1 MAIIRWEATRPARLP
16 SRELSTFQRDL
27 TRLFGTAFDSS
38 TVAAHPA
45 RRAWV
50 PAIDLVEEGDSYVVR
65 ADVPG
70 VSEED
75 VKVEVQDGVL
85 TISGERSSQ
94 TEDKQEGSYRLE
106 RTYGSFS
113 RSLRLPEGV
122 DADAIEARYDAG
134 VLELSIPKPAAP
146 QPHRVTIAVGGAR
159 ASGVGSKHDAA
170 IDAPAAPATDEAAS
184 G

>member
-16 SRELSTFQRDL
+16 SRELSAFQRDL
-27 TRLFGTAFDSS
+27 SRLFGTVFDSP
-38 TVAAHPA
+38 TTGTRPA
-45 RRAWV
+45 RRSWV

-70 VSEED
+70 VSQDD

-94 TEDKQEGSYRLE
+94 TEDKQAGSYRLE

-113 RSLRLPEGV
+113 RSLTLPEGV

-134 VLELSIPKPAAP
+134 VLELHIPKPAERK
-146 QPHRVTIAVGGAR
+146 PHRVTVAVG
-159 ASGVGSKHDAA
+159 SGSEPEQAQDSEPQ
-170 IDAPAAPATDEAAS
+170 APGQEPEAA
-184 G
+184 